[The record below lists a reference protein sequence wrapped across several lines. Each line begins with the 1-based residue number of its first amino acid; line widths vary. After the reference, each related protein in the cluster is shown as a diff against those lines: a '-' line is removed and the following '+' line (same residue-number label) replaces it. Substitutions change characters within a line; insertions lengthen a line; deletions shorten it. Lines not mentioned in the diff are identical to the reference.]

1 MPSREKALPG
11 QLYTDLA
18 VVVGT
23 LCGPR
28 LTTAQTV
35 AILAWLAPDWGRKLL
50 RLAAAYRRF
59 RAGRDPDKRD

>member
-11 QLYTDLA
+11 QLCTDLA

-28 LTTAQTV
+28 LTTAQMV

-50 RLAAAYRRF
+50 RLAAAHRRF